1 VMDKKLWT
9 AINELLDE
17 AEYARNVLDRYEGD
31 EWDNWAKRMVPNS
44 AAISK
49 SSLEAAAAR
58 VEKLMPPDPETP
70 MEQAIAR
77 AEYEEDR

>member
-1 VMDKKLWT
+1 MDKRLWT
-9 AINELLDE
+9 AVQELLDE
-17 AEYARNVLDRYEGD
+17 AEYAVKVLDRYEGD
-31 EWDNWAKRMVPNS
+31 EWDDWAKRMVPNS

-49 SSLEAAAAR
+49 ENLEYVINR

-70 MEQAIAR
+70 LETAIAR